1 VLRPGAVSVIQR
13 QIMNLRSP
21 SEADL
26 QPLRARLKQAT
37 RAAILRASESVFA
50 EKGFHGAH
58 MEEIASQA
66 GVAVGT
72 LYNYFDDRKHLLGA
86 LLDESGA
93 LLEKELAQTLSGK
106 RPFAERLEAFLHVAV
121 RHLDEHW
128 QVFAIQIEDE
138 LASGRG
144 GSGKSQ
150 HRPMMREVYLA
161 ARKLVALGV
170 KQGALR
176 RDDEELFPSLLVGAI
191 HAMFRHQLFVQRG
204 APLLSRVPH
213 LVRFFLEGAG
223 TRA

>member
-1 VLRPGAVSVIQR
+1 
-13 QIMNLRSP
+13 MNPHST
-21 SEADL
+21 SERAI

-50 EKGFHGAH
+50 QKGFHDAR
-58 MEEIASQA
+58 MEEIASRA

-72 LYNYFDDRKHLLGA
+72 LYNYFEDRKHLLGA

-93 LLEKELAQTLSGK
+93 ALEKELAQTLTGK
-106 RPFAERLEAFLHVAV
+106 RPFGERLEAFLRVAV

-138 LASGRG
+138 LAAGRG
-144 GSGKSQ
+144 GSGQSL

-161 ARKLVALGV
+161 SRKLVALGV
-170 KQGALR
+170 RQGALR
-176 RDDEELFPSLLVGAI
+176 GDPEELFPSLLVGAI
-191 HAMFRHQLFVQRG
+191 HAMFRHQLYVRRG
-204 APLLSRVPH
+204 APLLSQVPH

-223 TRA
+223 ARQ